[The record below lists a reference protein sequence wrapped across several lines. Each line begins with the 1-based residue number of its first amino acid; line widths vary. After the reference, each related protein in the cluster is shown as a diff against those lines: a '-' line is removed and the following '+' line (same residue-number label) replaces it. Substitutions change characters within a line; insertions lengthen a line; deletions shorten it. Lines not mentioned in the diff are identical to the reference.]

1 MESITWD
8 FYFLCGK
15 GARPLSCMPDTC
27 IKLVALIAS
36 LGDQVCFKEMGM
48 GAMLTRV
55 DL

>member
-8 FYFLCGK
+8 FYFLCGE
-15 GARPLSCMPDTC
+15 GAWPLSCRPDNC

-36 LGDQVCFKEMGM
+36 LGDQVCFKEVGM